1 MDLAP
6 AVSPEIKEQT
16 RDIGSAEVMVAIPVY
31 NNESTI
37 SHVMEVAAEGL
48 STFFP
53 DMKSVLFVCEGGS
66 LDETKNVARMT
77 DIGLSIDK
85 MVGTYRGEPG
95 KGNAL
100 RAVFQTARTLGVK
113 GCALIDGDTRSVT
126 PDWVN
131 NLLTPI
137 VRENYDFVAPYYK
150 RYKFDGTITNIIV
163 YPMMSALYGK
173 RLRQPIGGDYGLSKG
188 FLDLLS
194 KEDVWDVFVGQFGI
208 DAWMTITAITKGIKI
223 CQANLG
229 AKVHAAKDPA
239 FTLGPMYLHVLSTI
253 FRSMTKYQDFWM
265 KISTFEDVQLK
276 GTALPWEPEPMPI
289 SITRLVE
296 EFNMGMAHFSS
307 LYREILSKENYSRLA
322 QIARSEVCT
331 PEGYCDFF
339 IPADLWAR
347 IVYDLAVIFNC
358 WKGNTHKL
366 IDLSSPLYFGKVASL
381 ANRTIDLSYDETEKV
396 IEDNTRSFENE
407 KVYLVSRWGEMKA
420 GQVCTV

>member
-48 STFFP
+48 STFFA

-77 DIGLSIDK
+77 DIGLSVDK
-85 MVGTYRGEPG
+85 MVGTYRGEAG

-163 YPMMSALYGK
+163 
-173 RLRQPIGGDYGLSKG
+173 
-188 FLDLLS
+188 
-194 KEDVWDVFVGQFGI
+194 
-208 DAWMTITAITKGIKI
+208 
-223 CQANLG
+223 
-229 AKVHAAKDPA
+229 
-239 FTLGPMYLHVLSTI
+239 
-253 FRSMTKYQDFWM
+253 
-265 KISTFEDVQLK
+265 
-276 GTALPWEPEPMPI
+276 
-289 SITRLVE
+289 
-296 EFNMGMAHFSS
+296 
-307 LYREILSKENYSRLA
+307 
-322 QIARSEVCT
+322 
-331 PEGYCDFF
+331 
-339 IPADLWAR
+339 
-347 IVYDLAVIFNC
+347 
-358 WKGNTHKL
+358 
-366 IDLSSPLYFGKVASL
+366 
-381 ANRTIDLSYDETEKV
+381 
-396 IEDNTRSFENE
+396 
-407 KVYLVSRWGEMKA
+407 
-420 GQVCTV
+420 

>member
-6 AVSPEIKEQT
+6 AVSPEINEQI
-16 RDIGSAEVMVAIPVY
+16 RDIGSADVMVAIPAY
-31 NNESTI
+31 NNERTI
-37 SHVMEVAAEGL
+37 SNVMEAAAEGL

-53 DMKSVLFVCEGGS
+53 DMKSVIFVCEGGS

-77 DIGLSIDK
+77 NIGLSVNKI
-85 MVGTYRGEPG
+85 VGTYRGESG
-95 KGNAL
+95 KGYAL
-100 RAVFQTARTLGVK
+100 RAVFQAALTLGTK

-137 VRENYDFVAPYYK
+137 VQEGYDFVAPYYK

-163 YPMMSALYGK
+163 YPLMNALYGK
-173 RLRQPIGGDYGLSKG
+173 RLRQPIGGDYGLSNNYIN
-188 FLDLLS
+188 LLA

-208 DAWMTITAITKGIKI
+208 DVWMAITAITKGARI

-229 AKVHAAKDPA
+229 AKVHTARDPA
-239 FTLGPMYLHVLSTI
+239 FRLGPMYLHVLSTM
-253 FRSMTKYQDFWM
+253 FRSMTKYQDYWM
-265 KISTFEDVQLK
+265 KVNNFEDVEIK
-276 GTALPWEPEPMPI
+276 GTALSWEPEPIPI
-289 SITRLVE
+289 SVTRLVE
-296 EFNMGMAHFSS
+296 EFNMGMAHFSP
-307 LYREILSKENYSRLA
+307 LYREILSEDSYGRLA
-322 QIARSEVCT
+322 QIANSEVCV

-347 IVYDLAVIFNC
+347 IVYDLAVVFNC

-381 ANRTIDLSYDETEKV
+381 ANRTMDLDYDETEKV
-396 IEDNTRSFENE
+396 IEDNMRSFENE
-407 KVYLVSRWGEMKA
+407 KVYLVSRWKEMKA
-420 GQVCTV
+420 GEVCSI

>member
-6 AVSPEIKEQT
+6 AMSLEINEQV
-16 RDIGSAEVMVAIPVY
+16 RDIGRAEVMVAIPAY
-31 NNESTI
+31 NNERTI
-37 SHVMEVAAEGL
+37 SHVMETAAEGL
-48 STFFP
+48 STFFA
-53 DMKSVLFVCEGGS
+53 DTKSVLFVCEGGS

-85 MVGTYRGEPG
+85 VVGTYRGESG

-100 RAVFQTARTLGVK
+100 RAVFQAALTLGVK
-113 GCALIDGDTRSVT
+113 GCALIDADTRSVT

-131 NLLTPI
+131 NLLTPV
-137 VRENYDFVAPYYK
+137 VREGFDFVAPFYK

-163 YPMMSALYGK
+163 YPMLSALYGK
-173 RLRQPIGGDYGLSKG
+173 RLRQPIGGDYGLSNS
-188 FLDLLS
+188 FLNLLA

-208 DAWMTITAITKGIKI
+208 DMWMTITAITKGIRI

-253 FRSMTKYQDFWM
+253 FRSMTKYQEYWT
-265 KISTFEDVQLK
+265 KVSTFEDVKVK
-276 GTALPWEPEPMPI
+276 GTALSWEPEPIPI
-289 SITRLVE
+289 SVTRLVE
-296 EFNMGMAHFSS
+296 EFNMGMTHFSS
-307 LYREILSKENYSRLA
+307 LYKEILSEESYGRLS
-322 QIARSEVCT
+322 QIARSKVCV

-381 ANRTIDLSYDETEKV
+381 ANRTIDLDYDETEKV
-396 IEDNTRSFENE
+396 IGDYMRAFENE
-407 KVYLVSRWGEMKA
+407 KVYLVNRWKEMEA
-420 GQVCTV
+420 GKVCIM